1 MGRDLRYTDPF
12 GPHFDG
18 PGYTPA
24 RGSRRDEE
32 PQPEVRGDWLMR
44 WKSWRNEPDDSDE
57 DDRDRATA
65 EREEALDIDAEIARD
80 RYERDGTEPH
90 RRRDGKLEGI
100 DP

>member
-1 MGRDLRYTDPF
+1 MTRHTDPF

-18 PGYTPA
+18 PGYAPA
-24 RGSRRDEE
+24 RWPRRDEE
-32 PQPEVRGDWLMR
+32 PQPEVEGDWLMR

-80 RYERDGTEPH
+80 RYERDGTEP
-90 RRRDGKLEGI
+90 RRRHDGKLEGI